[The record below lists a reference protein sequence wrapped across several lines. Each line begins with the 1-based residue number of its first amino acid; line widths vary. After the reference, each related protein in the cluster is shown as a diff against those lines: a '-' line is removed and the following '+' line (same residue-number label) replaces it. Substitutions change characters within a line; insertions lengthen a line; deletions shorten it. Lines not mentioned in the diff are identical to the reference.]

1 MKIILIIF
9 FIMINI
15 SNVLAVEN
23 DCSGLNKLSQDYANC
38 IAKKIKKKGS
48 ETSEKIKEKGSETS
62 SKIKKSGSKVK
73 SKAKKTLKKINK
85 FLKNE

>member
-38 IAKKIKKKGS
+38 IAKK
-48 ETSEKIKEKGSETS
+48 
-62 SKIKKSGSKVK
+62 
-73 SKAKKTLKKINK
+73 LKKIEDIGFIELEQKDVIRHEVVRKIINAYEQKNK
-85 FLKNE
+85 N

>member
-1 MKIILIIF
+1 M
-9 FIMINI
+9 MNT
-15 SNVLAVEN
+15 SNVLAFGN
-23 DCSGLNKLSQDYANC
+23 DCSELNKLSQDYANC
-38 IAKKIKKKGS
+38 ITKKLKKKGS

-73 SKAKKTLKKINK
+73 SKAKKTLKKIGK

>member
-38 IAKKIKKKGS
+38 IAKKLKKKGS
-48 ETSEKIKEKGSETS
+48 ETSKKIKEKGSETS

-73 SKAKKTLKKINK
+73 SKAKKTLKKIGK